1 MKLSSTPLLSKSI
14 RLEPL
19 HTHHYDG
26 LCNAVLDGEL
36 WNNRYIFVPSPH
48 TMDLWIDKN
57 IKAMDDGA
65 EVTFVILSQKNNM
78 VLGTTCFKNIDLN
91 HKKIEIGN
99 TWIGESWQS
108 TIVDI
113 ESKYLL
119 IKEAFEELECNRV
132 EFIADALNRKENLSL
147 MAIGA
152 QREGFLRNHLVKEDG
167 SIRHSIIYSI
177 VQGEWSVIK
186 DNLNNKVYS
195 ANPREG
201 WIARA
206 A

>member
-1 MKLSSTPLLSKSI
+1 MKLNFTPLLSKSI
-14 RLEPL
+14 RLEL
-19 HTHHYDG
+19 LDFHHYDR

-36 WNNRYIFVPSPH
+36 WNNRYISVPSPL
-48 TMDLWIDKN
+48 TMDTWINKN
-57 IKAMDDGA
+57 IKVMSNGS
-65 EVTFVILSQKNNM
+65 ELTFVIVSQKNNM
-78 VLGTTCFKNIDLN
+78 ILGSTCFKNIDSN

-119 IKEAFEELECNRV
+119 IKKAFEEFEYHRV
-132 EFIADALNRKENLSL
+132 EFIADALNRKENLGL
-147 MAIGA
+147 MALGA

-167 SIRHSIIYSI
+167 SIRHSIVYSI
-177 VQGEWSVIK
+177 VHGEWPLIK
-186 DNLNNKVYS
+186 DNLNNKIYS
-195 ANPREG
+195 ANPHEG